1 MSRNIKKQLDLPGMP
16 SGSET
21 IAIFERS
28 EMKIKVKA
36 RQSDVYYF
44 IKHYIAEYKN
54 SPTYKEICTGC
65 LIKSKSHAFSLVKH
79 LIDRGYLKKTK
90 EVNLNRQLDLTKK
103 RYRLAASHIRA
114 IALPKKNNLYRE
126 WLMNQY
132 PNKKINVL
140 RGVYIY
146 D

>member
-1 MSRNIKKQLDLPGMP
+1 MSRIIKKQLGLPGIP
-16 SGSET
+16 SASKA
-21 IAIFERS
+21 IAKFERS
-28 EMKIKVKA
+28 KMKIKVKV

-44 IKHYIAEYKN
+44 IKHYIAEYKK

-65 LIKSKSHAFSLVKH
+65 LIKSKSHAYGLVDH
-79 LIDRGYLKKTK
+79 LIEQSYLEKTK
-90 EVNLNRQLDLTKK
+90 DTNLNRQLKLTKK
-103 RYRLAASHIRA
+103 RYRLVASYIST
-114 IALPKKNNLYRE
+114 IAFPKKNNLYRE
-126 WLMNQY
+126 WLLNQY

>member
-1 MSRNIKKQLDLPGMP
+1 MSRSIQKQLGLPGIP
-16 SGSET
+16 SESGT
-21 IAIFERS
+21 PAIFERS
-28 EMKIKVKA
+28 KMKIKVKA

-44 IKHYIAEYKN
+44 IKHYINEYKK

-65 LIKSKSHAFSLVKH
+65 LIRSKSHVYGLVKH
-79 LIDRGYLKKTK
+79 LIDRGYLEKTK
-90 EVNLNRQLDLTKK
+90 ETNLNRQLALTKK
-103 RYRLAASHIRA
+103 RYRLEASHIIT
-114 IALPKKNNLYRE
+114 IAFPKKNDLYRE
-126 WLMNQY
+126 WLLNQY